1 MCVPTCGFATLR
13 CKSPCKCCMEVARS
27 LCWGGYKNEKTS
39 RFRVQWLELAMKGS
53 SCVRPVRVGIV
64 LAVFFAAVARWSPV
78 GDRGMFAHQLCCRTC
93 GCRPRRNRNGN
104 MCLVVLMLC
113 CRAGSN
119 MRVCHF
125 AAQIPLQWQCGRCRA
140 LVLGR
145 MPGGETLLLKWLELP
160 DMCVATCGF
169 ATWLVLGSV
178 QDRETFRSFV

>member
-1 MCVPTCGFATLR
+1 
-13 CKSPCKCCMEVARS
+13 
-27 LCWGGYKNEKTS
+27 
-39 RFRVQWLELAMKGS
+39 
-53 SCVRPVRVGIV
+53 
-64 LAVFFAAVARWSPV
+64 
-78 GDRGMFAHQLCCRTC
+78 
-93 GCRPRRNRNGN
+93 

-178 QDRETFRSFV
+178 QDRAKHSVLLCKVVGAGDEGQFVDRGR

>member
-1 MCVPTCGFATLR
+1 
-13 CKSPCKCCMEVARS
+13 
-27 LCWGGYKNEKTS
+27 
-39 RFRVQWLELAMKGS
+39 
-53 SCVRPVRVGIV
+53 
-64 LAVFFAAVARWSPV
+64 
-78 GDRGMFAHQLCCRTC
+78 
-93 GCRPRRNRNGN
+93 

-160 DMCVATCGF
+160 DMCVATFGF